1 MRSLTL
7 KSWEAREVEYLKK
20 YLTGSLGSPPLF
32 VSQMRSQ
39 KSNNTLAPLY
49 GEPSMCDMGQPVTN
63 HLNSQD
69 LIVGFNDNP
78 SPSLL
83 PQPQAT
89 DSEAMDWNYW
99 NDLMQG
105 PYDV

>member
-1 MRSLTL
+1 
-7 KSWEAREVEYLKK
+7 
-20 YLTGSLGSPPLF
+20 
-32 VSQMRSQ
+32 
-39 KSNNTLAPLY
+39 
-49 GEPSMCDMGQPVTN
+49 MCDMGQPVTN